1 MALQKKHTENDSKI
15 IIPESDDRLNQR
27 QVAELFGRTEQTII
41 TWKKQG
47 KIPYFQLGR
56 FPIFSKSQL
65 TNLALKNPHLIND

>member
-1 MALQKKHTENDSKI
+1 MALQKKHIENDSKI

-41 TWKKQG
+41 AWKKQG

>member
-41 TWKKQG
+41 AWKN
-47 KIPYFQLGR
+47 R
-56 FPIFSKSQL
+56 
-65 TNLALKNPHLIND
+65 